1 MPATISKGAI
11 VTSNRKKKGDEDE
24 EFSEKNVTLTRDNAT
39 KQIIIPDSM
48 SVKEAIAW
56 LVRKDRE
63 EENEIAINH
72 QFECFPLD
80 GAVAF
85 RDALDE
91 IFGYVESV
99 SVPPTWFTPKQPPV
113 MIGVPVG
120 FDKIRQVPWGR
131 VQIPGIE
138 GHLETSYSYTP
149 GVGPKFVLLG
159 ETKQRHQYEIQRIVE
174 KTREKL
180 KQQSIY
186 KGKAITIDLAWMR
199 DGSKFNPM
207 AHSPKFNIP
216 VDTVRE
222 EELIFSTEVQ
232 RDVELGLFTPIEQV
246 DQCRKHGIPIRRG
259 VMMAGPYGTG
269 KTLTA
274 YVTAKKAVNNGFTF
288 IYLKSVLDLA
298 QGFQF
303 ARMYAPAVIF
313 AEDVDQVFQGDR
325 SEEMNAVL
333 NAFDGVDGKSSEIIT
348 VLTTNHLERIT
359 QAALRPGRCDT
370 LVQVTLPDEDAAVR
384 LVMLYARGQL
394 DPKSDLAP
402 VGKFLSGH
410 FPAEIREC
418 VERAKLATIRRMTV
432 AGLLKS
438 KDATIEGH
446 VTADDIIASA
456 RAMANQHAL
465 LQPQAE
471 DKRNVAEKL
480 MASFAAELGPHVK
493 GAAALAVKAL
503 SDLRVKPSDILEAAT
518 AVVDKG
524 DDKSDEDDAS

>member
-1 MPATISKGAI
+1 
-11 VTSNRKKKGDEDE
+11 
-24 EFSEKNVTLTRDNAT
+24 
-39 KQIIIPDSM
+39 
-48 SVKEAIAW
+48 
-56 LVRKDRE
+56 
-63 EENEIAINH
+63 
-72 QFECFPLD
+72 
-80 GAVAF
+80 
-85 RDALDE
+85 
-91 IFGYVESV
+91 
-99 SVPPTWFTPKQPPV
+99 
-113 MIGVPVG
+113 
-120 FDKIRQVPWGR
+120 
-131 VQIPGIE
+131 
-138 GHLETSYSYTP
+138 
-149 GVGPKFVLLG
+149 
-159 ETKQRHQYEIQRIVE
+159 
-174 KTREKL
+174 
-180 KQQSIY
+180 
-186 KGKAITIDLAWMR
+186 
-199 DGSKFNPM
+199 
-207 AHSPKFNIP
+207 
-216 VDTVRE
+216 
-222 EELIFSTEVQ
+222 
-232 RDVELGLFTPIEQV
+232 
-246 DQCRKHGIPIRRG
+246 
-259 VMMAGPYGTG
+259 MAGPYGTG

-480 MASFAAELGPHVK
+480 MASFAAVLGPHVK